1 MYVIAEDENHR
12 SYSNCSSFQFDIQ
25 KVYESAFETRVE
37 LNSYGTLLNDLEILS
52 NNYNSFRKIFQPTA
66 SQKKSLDI
74 ENYQSYINLEEI
86 NIETFSEI
94 LKFYNN
100 HGVCSKVKIFANY
113 PSELTTKVISPV
125 INSNIQ
131 SNLFQIRFVEKFKI
145 IQPNIEL
152 LSSNDE
158 PEIILAPESSF
169 EWVLEGGPNI
179 WEETRKINEIYEV
192 EDRSTGKITS
202 NHYLTIK
209 SLSKYQGQKI
219 KRHYYTECNLPKDDK
234 KISRLYSIKLFSWNE
249 PDTKLIK
256 PVNISVMLNVSC
268 KIPSKL
274 QIYNFDPYETPINVY
289 KAKIFGFEAVNLK
302 NYAEHYFQVFAYD
315 EKLFPFYNFSS
326 LKVNWRITKPTNSIL
341 QNAMYY

>member
-1 MYVIAEDENHR
+1 M
-12 SYSNCSSFQFDIQ
+12 
-25 KVYESAFETRVE
+25 ES
-37 LNSYGTLLNDLEILS
+37 NSYGTLLNDLEFLS
-52 NNYNSFRKIFQPTA
+52 NHYNSFKTIFQPTA
-66 SQKKSLDI
+66 SQKRSLDI
-74 ENYQSYINLEEI
+74 SNYQSYINLDEI
-86 NIETFSEI
+86 NTETFNEI
-94 LKFYNN
+94 VKFYNN
-100 HGVCSKVKIFANY
+100 HGVCSKVKVFANY
-113 PSELTTKVISPV
+113 PSELTTKVISPL

-131 SNLFQIRFVEKFKI
+131 SALFQIRFVEKFKI
-145 IQPNIEL
+145 IQPDIEL
-152 LSSNDE
+152 MTSNDL
-158 PEIILAPESSF
+158 EIILTSESSF

-209 SLSKYQGQKI
+209 SLSKFHGQKI
-219 KRHYYTECNLPKDDK
+219 KRHYYTECNLPDEDN

-274 QIYNFDPYETPINVY
+274 QIYNFEPYESPINVY

-302 NYAEHYFQVFAYD
+302 NYAEHFFQVFAYD
-315 EKLFPFYNFSS
+315 EKLSPFYNFSS

-341 QNAMYY
+341 LNAMYLIIKIYIKF